1 MEHEIINHRHLR
13 NYTVIPN
20 EILQTTDLSFFA
32 KGLLCYLLSLP
43 EDWKVQAGTI
53 AQRFKETEA
62 KVLRGLKELIE
73 VGYCKR
79 TPLRKDGRLRGQR
92 YQITDIRGDFSDPL
106 IFGGSAQNS
115 APSIFQTSE
124 NTDPQKNGGS
134 VQNIIDEN
142 KVNISIIQSKEGET
156 RDARPKKN
164 TRYKFFENSE
174 IAKWE
179 DFEKTFG
186 TDEYAGA
193 DIRHYYDTI
202 KDWATAKGAK
212 YIDWIAFV
220 RNWMRRDY
228 KEGRLVRTQ
237 QNNPGGM
244 QDWQYEA
251 IMRDRAMDD
260 DSLWRQD

>member
-20 EILQTTDLSFFA
+20 EILQTTDLTFFA

-53 AQRFKETEA
+53 AQRFEETEA

-115 APSIFQTSE
+115 DQAIFQTSE

-134 VQNIIDEN
+134 VQNIIDTY
-142 KVNISIIQSKEGET
+142 KVNRSSEQNKEGET
-156 RDARPKKN
+156 RDARIPTKKN
-164 TRYKFFENSE
+164 GRYKLFENSE
-174 IAKWE
+174 IAEWE

-202 KDWATAKGAK
+202 KDWATAKGAR
-212 YIDWIAFV
+212 YVDWIAFV
-220 RNWMRRDY
+220 RNWMRRDF
-228 KEGRLVRTQ
+228 KDGKLVRV
-237 QNNPGGM
+237 GGFDTLEQWKKDM
-244 QDWQYEA
+244 
-251 IMRDRAMDD
+251 ILRDRANDAEE
-260 DSLWRQD
+260 LWPGL